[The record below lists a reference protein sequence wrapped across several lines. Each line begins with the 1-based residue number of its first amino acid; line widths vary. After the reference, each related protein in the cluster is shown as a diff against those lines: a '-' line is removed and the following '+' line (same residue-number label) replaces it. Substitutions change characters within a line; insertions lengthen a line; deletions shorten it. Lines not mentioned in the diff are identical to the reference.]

1 MRTRVVIQSRL
12 TSSRLPG
19 KALLTLAGM
28 PLIELVARRAANTGH
43 EVVVATSDEQYDRR
57 IAEHLEGVGLAVVR
71 GPLDDV
77 LGRFVTAAA
86 GLSDTDRVVRLTGDN
101 PVADGALVDELVA
114 AVERS
119 PHDYGRVDIDRVP
132 EGFGAEVFSAG
143 VLREAADRARS
154 AYDREHVTPWIRRSG
169 GELLF
174 VPDGAP
180 TDLYAYR
187 CTVDCL
193 DDYDRVCGA
202 FAGVEDPVGAPWR
215 DLVARVGDRVF
226 ARGPVLPRRRG
237 VAPLLLG
244 SRRLP
249 ADGAALRDLFTVAV
263 SHGISHTL
271 LHDEAAQRAH
281 RAGTDPALR
290 QRLAAAVRVAVPT
303 DAEPAE
309 LLDLRVERMLSHLG
323 GRVDTVLLDAG
334 NDRRRLSEA
343 LSRLAD
349 LRTSGQ
355 VGRLGVVVT
364 DGAAVEELP
373 SDVGWVHVARAGSG
387 GDVTGTVRE
396 VTARLSGRELVVS
409 HEGEAGSEPTGGAL
423 VVDAASSDELLQA
436 VREVSGRTVA
446 AR

>member
-57 IAEHLEGVGLAVVR
+57 IAEHLEGVGLDVVR

-77 LGRFVTAAA
+77 LARFVTAAA

-187 CTVDCL
+187 CTIDCL

-202 FAGVEDPVGAPWR
+202 FAGVEDPVAVPWQR
-215 DLVARVGDRVF
+215 P
-226 ARGPVLPRRRG
+226 RGPRGRR
-237 VAPLLLG
+237 VAGRG
-244 SRRLP
+244 SRPPPQPGPRSP
-249 ADGAALRDLFTVAV
+249 PPRVRVACPRTVRRCRDLFTVAV

-281 RAGTDPALR
+281 RAGTTPRLR
-290 QRLAAAVRVAVPT
+290 QRLAR
-303 DAEPAE
+303 
-309 LLDLRVERMLSHLG
+309 
-323 GRVDTVLLDAG
+323 GRP
-334 NDRRRLSEA
+334 R
-343 LSRLAD
+343 
-349 LRTSGQ
+349 RTSPREPNPPSCWTSGSSGCSPTSADASTPCCSMP
-355 VGRLGVVVT
+355 VTTGGGCRRPSPVSPTSGR
-364 DGAAVEELP
+364 
-373 SDVGWVHVARAGSG
+373 RAGSVG
-387 GDVTGTVRE
+387 WAWSSG
-396 VTARLSGRELVVS
+396 TARPSPGSPRRPGGCTWPAPAPAVTWPRWFVRSRPCSRDGSSSSRTRARRVRGLP
-409 HEGEAGSEPTGGAL
+409 EAR
-423 VVDAASSDELLQA
+423 ASSTLP
-436 VREVSGRTVA
+436 RRTSCCT
-446 AR
+446 R